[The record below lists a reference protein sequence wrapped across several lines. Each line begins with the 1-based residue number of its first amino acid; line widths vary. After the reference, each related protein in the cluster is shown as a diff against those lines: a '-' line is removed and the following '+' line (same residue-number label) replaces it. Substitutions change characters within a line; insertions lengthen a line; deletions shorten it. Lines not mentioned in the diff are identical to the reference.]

1 MSWQN
6 AVHPLTG
13 RMTPERDGGD
23 DGKRQSGGS
32 ISRLFRA
39 LTRRGSAD
47 AVSKRLSFSPS
58 KGKACARF
66 ELLAFFPLTCFF

>member
-1 MSWQN
+1 
-6 AVHPLTG
+6 
-13 RMTPERDGGD
+13 MTPEREGGD
-23 DGKRQSGGS
+23 ERRQSGGS

-58 KGKACARF
+58 KGK
-66 ELLAFFPLTCFF
+66 